1 MYEPQEPNGQGRD
14 IVHIVLIAVAAVCLL
29 LSLICLILVSQVRSD
44 VRALAEDQQSTLSY
58 ATTILQQNK
67 ELGNRLD
74 TMEAEAAA
82 QQAAATPAPVTVP
95 EITITK
101 QPMTVDTVVGR
112 EGALMFSVTATCQGS
127 DMTFTWQKQDT
138 ESNTWVD
145 IEFVAPGYNDE
156 FGIRLYD
163 NAVNGESQL
172 WTNILTEKA
181 FGAYRCVITN
191 ALGASATSDIVAVNE
206 KIEG

>member
-1 MYEPQEPNGQGRD
+1 MFEPQGQNGQDRNT
-14 IVHIVLIAVAAVCLL
+14 VQIVLVAVAAVCLL
-29 LSLICLILVSQVRSD
+29 LSLICLILVAQVRND
-44 VRALAEDQQSTLSY
+44 VKAVAEDQQSTLSY
-58 ATTILQQNK
+58 ATSILQQNQSFSD
-67 ELGNRLD
+67 RLD
-74 TMEAEAAA
+74 AMEAEAAA

-95 EITITK
+95 EITVTK

-112 EGALMFSVTATCQGS
+112 EGALMFSVTAVCQGS

-138 ESNTWVD
+138 DTNTWVD
-145 IEFVAPGYNDE
+145 IEFVAPGYNE
-156 FGIRLYD
+156 ELGIRLYD

-191 ALGASATSDIVAVNE
+191 ALGGQAISDIVAVNE